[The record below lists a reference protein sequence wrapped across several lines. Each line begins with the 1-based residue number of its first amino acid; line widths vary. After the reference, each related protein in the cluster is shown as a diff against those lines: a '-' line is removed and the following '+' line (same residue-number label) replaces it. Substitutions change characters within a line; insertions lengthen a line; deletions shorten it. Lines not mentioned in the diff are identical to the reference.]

1 MQPWSR
7 SAGSA
12 LLVLVVA
19 AVFVVAVIWAVSP
32 EDVRGVL
39 MLAGGVLTAAVYM
52 VLYVIQRR
60 RHWGS

>member
-19 AVFVVAVIWAVSP
+19 VVFVVVVIWAVSP

-39 MLAGGVLTAAVYM
+39 MLAGGVLTVAVYV
-52 VLYVIQRR
+52 VLYVLQRR